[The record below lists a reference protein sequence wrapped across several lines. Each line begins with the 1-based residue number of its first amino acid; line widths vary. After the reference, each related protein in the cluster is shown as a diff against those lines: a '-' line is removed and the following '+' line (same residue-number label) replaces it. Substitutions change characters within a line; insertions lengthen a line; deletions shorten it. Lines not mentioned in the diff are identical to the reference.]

1 MSRVFGIA
9 LAVVTAALFGAI
21 PIAGKVAL
29 SGLSELVVPFL
40 LLALTAAL
48 LAVGLAAARPDVL
61 RTLKEPPRLVG
72 SMGLALGLNHILY
85 YVGLFHTTATS
96 TEVIIQ
102 LAPVF
107 LVVIGV
113 TFFGERFGAMKA
125 GGAALAIAGVVVI
138 SWNGAPLDELIGSG
152 QLLGNALV
160 AGAALLWALYAAG
173 QKLANRD
180 HPPQAVLLAVYTIG
194 AAVALPMAVVAWPA
208 TLPTR
213 ALLGVVALALATLG
227 SFGSFAEAL
236 EHAPASTLAVVT
248 TTAPLFTIVYVIAA
262 KAWFPSI
269 APPET
274 LTLLT
279 WLGAGLVVIGV
290 GIVSRARGE
299 AIWPAEG
306 QGR

>member
-1 MSRVFGIA
+1 MSRARGIA
-9 LAVVTAALFGAI
+9 LATVTAALFGSI

-29 SGLSELVVPFL
+29 AGLSELVVPFL

-48 LAVGLAAARPDVL
+48 LAAGLAVARPDIL
-61 RTLKEPPRLVG
+61 RTLREPPRLVG
-72 SMGLALGLNHILY
+72 SMGLALGLNHLLY
-85 YVGLFHTTATS
+85 YIGLFHTTATS

-113 TFFGERFGAMKA
+113 AFFGEELGPRKA
-125 GGAALAIAGVVVI
+125 GGAALAIVGVVVI
-138 SWNGAPLDELIGSG
+138 SWNGAPLDALVGSG
-152 QLLGNALV
+152 QLLGNLLV

-173 QKLANRD
+173 QKIANRD
-180 HPPQAVLLAVYTIG
+180 HPPQAVLLAVYAIG
-194 AAVALPMAVVAWPA
+194 AAVAMPLAVVAWPA

-213 ALLGVVALALATLG
+213 ALLGVVALSLATLG

-248 TTAPLFTIVYVIAA
+248 TTAPLFTIAYVLAA
-262 KAWFPSI
+262 KAWFPAI

-274 LTLLT
+274 LTALT
-279 WLGAGLVVIGV
+279 WLGAGLVVVGV
-290 GIVSRARGE
+290 GIVSRARAE
-299 AIWPAEG
+299 AGWPG

>member
-1 MSRVFGIA
+1 MSRARGIA
-9 LAVVTAALFGAI
+9 LAVVTAALFGSI

-29 SGLSELVVPFL
+29 AGLSELVVPFL

-48 LAVGLAAARPDVL
+48 LAVALAVARPDIL
-61 RTLKEPPRLVG
+61 RTLEEPPRLVG
-72 SMGLALGLNHILY
+72 SMGLALGLNHVLY

-107 LVVIGV
+107 LVVLGV
-113 TFFGERFGAMKA
+113 AFFDETFGAVKA
-125 GGAALAIAGVVVI
+125 GGAALAVLGVVVI
-138 SWNGAPLDELIGSG
+138 SWNGAPLDELVGSG
-152 QLLGNALV
+152 MLLGNVLV

-173 QKLANRD
+173 QKVANRD
-180 HPPQAVLLAVYTIG
+180 HPPQAILVAVYAIG
-194 AAVALPMAVVAWPA
+194 AVVALPLAVAAWPA
-208 TLPTR
+208 TIPTR
-213 ALLGVVALALATLG
+213 ALIGVVALALATLG

-248 TTAPLFTIVYVIAA
+248 TTAPLFTIAYVLAA

-274 LTLLT
+274 LTALT
-279 WLGAGLVVIGV
+279 WIGAGLVVVGV
-290 GIVSRARGE
+290 GVVSRARAE
-299 AIWPAEG
+299 VAWPG